1 MTALAWILTFVL
13 FSIYLVCVV
22 TVCMLT
28 FRKGYIVLGIVG
40 IFLPILWLIGAVL
53 PAKEGSP
60 HAVQE
65 AMQRQRQ
72 AEQMAP

>member
-1 MTALAWILTFVL
+1 MTALEWVL
-13 FSIYLVCVV
+13 ALVLISIYLVCIV
-22 TVCMLT
+22 TVCILT

-40 IFLPILWLIGAVL
+40 LLFPILWLIGAVL

-65 AMQRQRQ
+65 AMQR
-72 AEQMAP
+72 